1 MTEIH
6 EYLAHSIENPN
17 NDIVSKLTRDEIE
30 ETKHD
35 ILDQLEL
42 PKKDVK
48 LLMTKLKNYRYVDEL
63 SDLREGCYTRW
74 VSLKKTPLKLTN
86 GGILCEVKV
95 VDDGI
100 ALVCKNTG
108 RFFQFDMATSLVF
121 QKLTCQE
128 QIILYAMDSL

>member
-6 EYLAHSIENPN
+6 EYLAHAIANPENN
-17 NDIVSKLTRDEIE
+17 AVAELTHREIE
-30 ETKHD
+30 ETKYD
-35 ILDQLEL
+35 ILDQIGLS
-42 PKKDVK
+42 KKDTRM
-48 LLMTKLKNYRYVDEL
+48 LMTKLKNYRYVDEL

-74 VSLKKTPLKLTN
+74 ISLQKDPIKLTN
-86 GGILCEVKV
+86 GGILCEIKV
-95 VDDGI
+95 TDNGVS
-100 ALVCKNTG
+100 LVCKNAG